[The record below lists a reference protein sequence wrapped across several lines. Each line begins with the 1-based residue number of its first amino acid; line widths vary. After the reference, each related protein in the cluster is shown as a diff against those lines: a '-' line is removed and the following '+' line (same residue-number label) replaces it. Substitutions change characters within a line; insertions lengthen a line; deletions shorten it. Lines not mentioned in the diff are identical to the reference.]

1 MSFTVYKSSAGS
13 GKTFTLVK
21 EYLCIVLKD
30 PKKYSAVLAITFTN
44 KAAGEMKDR
53 VLKTLKVLSKHN
65 PMEPE
70 NNDTIK
76 YLLPD
81 LLQVTNLDETQIAK
95 RATIV
100 LELILHNYTGFAIGT
115 IDSFVHR
122 IVKTFAHDLHLPLN
136 FNVEMDGNAL
146 VSQAVDVLIDK
157 MGDDKLLTEVL
168 LDFAKTKADDDK
180 SWRIDIDLKSFA
192 SILLQ
197 EDSQLHIDKLK
208 NLSLSDFKNILIKI
222 NTLVRAFE
230 NKLKTEA
237 KVVGDLI
244 RAANITVESFY
255 YGKTGIAT
263 YFSNIIYGRFDKLTP
278 NSYVYKTINEDK
290 WHSGKASFDDKDAI
304 DRIKPQI
311 AEKFNRIQ
319 DILAEEYEV
328 YSIRVLI
335 LRNLYSLALLNEI
348 EKIINE
354 MRDADSVLH
363 ISEFNKRIAEIVF
376 NEPIPFIYER
386 IGERYKH
393 FLLDEF
399 QDTSI
404 LQWQNLL
411 PLVENSLSEANFNM
425 VVGDGKQAIYRFR
438 GGEVEQF
445 SKLPEIYKKPDSIIV
460 NNRERSLKQSYDPKF
475 LKNNFRSK
483 AEIIDF
489 NNQFFRSISKLLPES
504 LKVIYEELEQN
515 YNADNKGGVVSIS
528 FVKKGKKEEYNE
540 EVFENIKTTIDQLF
554 VDGFNKKDIT
564 ILCRNNMQAN
574 TVACYLTSQNI
585 EVISSESLLL
595 STNDVVRFLIA
606 LLKVIVNPLDN
617 VSKALIINFLLNKNL
632 ISTEKSLQQ
641 LLPEIIPLKTK
652 NNIKI
657 FESYLRKQEFDF
669 NLERLNLLPLFE
681 LCETLVRTFKLN
693 ATANPYVQFFLDAVL
708 SFSSKKT
715 ANIIDFLEWWDEQK
729 NKLSLKTPEGL
740 NAVAIM
746 TIHKSKGLEFP
757 VVIFPFAEE
766 KQRITK
772 DMAWI
777 VPDDKEIG
785 NLKTALINN
794 SKALVE
800 TRFKEIYTEENDK
813 SMLDMLNLLY
823 VAMTRPSERLYI
835 ITTLPPKT
843 SAENSSLPILFSY
856 FLKEKGLWD
865 DLKTTFDFGEPTTFE
880 SKDKKQQK
888 VTQLTEFLSTDWQK
902 RIMVSHLA
910 PENWDSIDPDRNR
923 RFGTIIH
930 DILSKIDANSN
941 IEAHLETILK
951 QGIINETE
959 AKELLP
965 LLKKMFEKE
974 EIIQLFD
981 SSLSFKNEA
990 EILIADGSVLRP
1002 DRLIFKE
1009 DEVIIVD
1016 YKTGKP
1022 EEKHKKQLDTYENAL
1037 VGMDYKKISKRLI
1050 YINDKPE
1057 VVAW

>member
-21 EYLCIVLKD
+21 EYLTIVLKD

-53 VLKTLKVLSKHN
+53 VLKTLKVLSHHD
-65 PMEPE
+65 PLAPD

-81 LLQVTNLDETQIAK
+81 LLVATNLDETQLVN

-136 FNVEMDGNAL
+136 FSVEMDGKAL
-146 VSQAVDVLIDK
+146 ISQAVDILIDK

-168 LDFAKTKADDDK
+168 LAFAKTKADDDK
-180 SWRIDIDLKSFA
+180 SWRVDIDLKSFA
-192 SILLQ
+192 AILLQ
-197 EDSQLHIDKLK
+197 EDSQIHIDKLK
-208 NLSLSDFKNILIKI
+208 NLTLSDFKGILIKT

-230 NKLKTEA
+230 NKLKLISKDTN
-237 KVVGDLI
+237 DII
-244 RAANITVESFY
+244 RASNIPTSSFSN
-255 YGKTGIAT
+255 GDKGIAK
-263 YFSNIIYGRFDKLTP
+263 YFQYIELGRFDKLTP
-278 NSYVYKTINEDK
+278 NTFVYKTINEDK

-304 DRIKPQI
+304 DRIKNQI
-311 AEKFNRIQ
+311 TDNFNKIQ
-319 DILAEEYEV
+319 DILAEEYEN
-328 YSIRVLI
+328 YSIRILI

-354 MRDADSVLH
+354 MRNTDNVLH

-445 SKLPEIYKKPDSIIV
+445 SKLPDIYKKSDSRIV
-460 NNRERSLKQSYDPKF
+460 DDRERSLKQSFDPKF

-489 NNQFFRSISKLLPES
+489 NNQFFRSISSLLPES

-515 YNADNKGGVVSIS
+515 YNVDNKGGYVNIN
-528 FVKKGKKEEYNE
+528 FVKRGKKEEYDK
-540 EVFENIKTTIDQLF
+540 EVFENIRTIIQQLF
-554 VDGFNKKDIT
+554 DDGFSKKDIT
-564 ILCRNNMQAN
+564 ILCRNNFQAN
-574 TVACYLTSQNI
+574 SVACYLTSQSI

-595 STNDVVRFLIA
+595 STNSVVRFLIA
-606 LLKVIVNPLDN
+606 LLKIIVNPTDN
-617 VSKALIINFLLNKNL
+617 VSKVLILNYLLNKNL
-632 ISTEKSLQQ
+632 IATNKSLKQ
-641 LLPEIIPLKTK
+641 LIPEIIPLKTTNNNKLFEAYLK
-652 NNIKI
+652 N
-657 FESYLRKQEFDF
+657 QEYDF
-669 NLERLNLLPLFE
+669 NINKLNLLPLFE

-693 ATANPYVQFFLDAVL
+693 ASPNPYVQFFLDSVL

-715 ANIIDFLEWWDEQK
+715 ANIIDFLDWWEEQK
-729 NKLSLKTPEGL
+729 TKLSLKTPEGL
-740 NAVAIM
+740 NAVSIM

-772 DMAWI
+772 DMTWI
-777 VPDDKEIG
+777 EPNDKDIDT
-785 NLKTALINN
+785 LKTALINN
-794 SKALVE
+794 TKSLEE
-800 TRFKEIYTEENDK
+800 TRFKEAYTQEKDK
-813 SMLDMLNLLY
+813 SMLDMVNLLY

-835 ITTLPPKT
+835 ITTFPPQKA
-843 SAENSSLPILFSY
+843 SEASSLPILFST

-865 DLKTTFDFGEPTTFE
+865 EITASYNFGEPTTYIF
-880 SKDKKQQK
+880 KDKKQQN

-930 DILSKIDANSN
+930 DILSKTNSTSN
-941 IEAHLETILK
+941 IQSSLEILLK
-951 QGIINETE
+951 QGVITQSES
-959 AKELLP
+959 KELVP
-965 LLKKMFEKE
+965 LLNKMFEKA
-974 EIIQLFD
+974 EIIQLFAT
-981 SSLSFKNEA
+981 SLHSKNEA

-1002 DRLIFKE
+1002 DRLIFK
-1009 DEVIIVD
+1009 DNEVIIVD

-1022 EEKHKKQLDTYENAL
+1022 EEKHKKQLDTYEDAL
-1037 VGMDYKKISKRLI
+1037 KGMNYQNISKRLI
-1050 YINDKPE
+1050 YINDNPE
-1057 VVAW
+1057 VIAW